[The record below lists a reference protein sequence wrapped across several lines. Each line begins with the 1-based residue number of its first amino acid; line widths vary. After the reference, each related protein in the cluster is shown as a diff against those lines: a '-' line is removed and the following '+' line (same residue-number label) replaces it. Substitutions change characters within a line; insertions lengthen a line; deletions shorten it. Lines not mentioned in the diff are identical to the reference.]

1 MLLDD
6 RELRPGEKFADADLI
21 GCPLRVTVGRKTLED
36 GAVDLKDRV
45 GGEESRI
52 ARLEVAK
59 RVVASL
65 MARRR
70 KFSEEDFGRTIE
82 RLMGETGLTYRGLA
96 AKTGLSAGYL
106 NHLVHGNRP
115 VPSKDVVAR
124 LATALGVEPEH
135 FREYRLR
142 VIADRLEE
150 RPELVDRLYRRLA
163 V

>member
-1 MLLDD
+1 M
-6 RELRPGEKFADADLI
+6 
-21 GCPLRVTVGRKTLED
+21 
-36 GAVDLKDRV
+36 
-45 GGEESRI
+45 
-52 ARLEVAK
+52 
-59 RVVASL
+59 
-65 MARRR
+65 RRR
-70 KFSEEDFGRTIE
+70 RRFSEEPFGSTME
-82 RLMGETGLTYRGLA
+82 RLMAETGTTYRALA
-96 AKTGLSAGYL
+96 ARTGLSAGYL

-150 RPELVDRLYRRLA
+150 RPDLVDRLYRRLA